1 MNSRFDRIRDA
12 MRNAFAI
19 ERAEV
24 AEPDAKA
31 REAAERILSEVVRRR
46 LTPAALFLLESGRP
60 LNRVSAATIH
70 FFRPMA
76 SLAVDDEALRSFASF
91 LERPGSVEWLCRR
104 LEAIERE
111 RPSSPDTGSGKVSS
125 REDSATPPESR
136 ADGSGPSVS

>member
-111 RPSSPDTGSGKVSS
+111 RPASPDAGSGKASPA
-125 REDSATPPESR
+125 EDSASPPESPTG
-136 ADGSGPSVS
+136 GSGSSVS